1 MFVIEFVLFSV
12 TLKALSASSVFS
24 NFARLL
30 LLSKQ
35 RSVARSRVIEKKIV
49 TLFFQCQYKRE
60 VHCDRTM

>member
-1 MFVIEFVLFSV
+1 MLVIEFVLFSV
-12 TLKALSASSVFS
+12 TLKALSASSVFN

-49 TLFFQCQYKRE
+49 ILFFQCQYKRE
-60 VHCDRTM
+60 VHYDRTI